1 MSLDAIKPEAIIAAC
16 IAAATAAWS
25 AISMIFS
32 LQRRIEIQEQ
42 ALAALKQ
49 DVATQYQAL
58 RSEQRDAHAASA
70 QWQMHMEE
78 KLDRLIMMERGRQQ

>member
-58 RSEQRDAHAASA
+58 RLEQRDAHAESA
-70 QWQMHMEE
+70 QRQMHMEE
-78 KLDRLIMMERGRQQ
+78 KLDRILMMDRGRNQ